1 MEADYYLN
9 CFVFKVDSSGEDSAM
24 EQILLESLI
33 TTLVGNNE
41 VAPTAHAFLEAN
53 SGVEM
58 CQRLLNRWNR

>member
-1 MEADYYLN
+1 
-9 CFVFKVDSSGEDSAM
+9 M

-41 VAPTAHAFLEAN
+41 VAPTARAFLEAN

-58 CQRLLNRWNR
+58 CQRLLNTWNR